1 MAHRFSRHHICPT
14 SRGGT
19 SLPDNIVRLTHNVHV
34 ALHQIL
40 DNRLPHEQIERLL
53 DINGTALRDEFKHK
67 IRRQLSKDAD
77 WIYQNGVL
85 RR

>member
-19 SLPDNIVRLTHNVHV
+19 NLPDNIVRLTHNVHV

-53 DINGTALRDEFKHK
+53 DINGTALREEFKHK
-67 IRRQLSKDAD
+67 IRRQLYRDRD
-77 WIYQNGVL
+77 WIYENGVL